1 MHFLATI
8 FSHHYNLQALE
19 GTLCVCR
26 GIEIERPVN
35 SSLWFIIVRFENRL
49 TWTLLS
55 HCSFCR
61 TWEHHPPKGRSMV
74 PLYKSQEGSSVARYP
89 SVLWSTKPVG
99 LLDQPSEQDAEREAQ
114 LDHEQPG
121 DEPPEAGVDDLS
133 LNTSTGSFDARTAP
147 GLSKVVRVGHRT
159 DQVCS
164 LQGLDPRNVI
174 IMITTLGCVGRRG
187 LVCLVCAIPGEK
199 GWESSVQKPR

>member
-1 MHFLATI
+1 MINLFSSMHFLAKI

-55 HCSFCR
+55 HWSFCR
-61 TWEHHPPKGRSMV
+61 TWEHHPPKGRPMV

-89 SVLWSTKPVG
+89 SVLWTTQPVR
-99 LLDQPSEQDAEREAQ
+99 LLDQPSEQDAEKEVNLITTNLVTSLRKLVLTIWAWT
-114 LDHEQPG
+114 PARVPSMP
-121 DEPPEAGVDDLS
+121 EPPP
-133 LNTSTGSFDARTAP
+133 GSPKLF
-147 GLSKVVRVGHRT
+147 
-159 DQVCS
+159 
-164 LQGLDPRNVI
+164 
-174 IMITTLGCVGRRG
+174 
-187 LVCLVCAIPGEK
+187 E
-199 GWESSVQKPR
+199 

>member
-35 SSLWFIIVRFENRL
+35 SSLWFIIARFQNTL
-49 TWTLLS
+49 IWTLLS
-55 HCSFCR
+55 HCSFCG
-61 TWEHHPPKGRSMV
+61 TWEHHPPKGRPMV

-89 SVLWSTKPVG
+89 SVLWTTKPVR
-99 LLDQPSEQDAEREAQ
+99 LLDQPSEHDAEREVQ

-121 DEPPEAGVDDLS
+121 DEPSEAGVDDLS
-133 LNTSTGSFDARTAP
+133 LYTSTGSFDARTAP
-147 GLSKVVRVGHRT
+147 GLSKVVRVGHRA

-164 LQGLDPRNVI
+164 LQGLDPRI
-174 IMITTLGCVGRRG
+174 ITLMITTLGCVGRRG